1 MSESQS
7 EAVGTSAE
15 VPAQRTGTS
24 AWGCPALPPS
34 RCVGTEQA
42 LHSSVTWEGTE
53 SGEAVRGSQAP
64 EPLRG
69 GRRVWADPSLNLPS
83 VIPFGGLSPIPELPR
98 EC

>member
-15 VPAQRTGTS
+15 VPAHRTGTS
-24 AWGCPALPPS
+24 AWGCPALLPS
-34 RCVGTEQA
+34 RCVGTGQA

-69 GRRVWADPSLNLPS
+69 GWRAWADPSLNFPS
-83 VIPFGGLSPIPELPR
+83 IISFGGPSPIPELPC